1 MANYQLNAS
10 NPANPKR
17 LHKPQA
23 KYLEVARGM
32 MALGVAVGII
42 FLNYVGGRGC
52 GKTTIALLHMI
63 RVALVDDPLHVKKL
77 IKEGVVA
84 DDFKGFRTVWSART
98 NGEIDNVLINE
109 LERIV
114 PSHLYRLSN
123 KGGARCINW
132 ISGHKTFLIS
142 RSVDN
147 PKKRVGLGFN
157 VMGVWHDEAATGFSQ
172 DKFSD
177 INNAIREPNAPYY
190 FCATTST
197 PLPNAYQLF
206 CQNENATTI
215 YATSYDSPYLN
226 KANLDAMASQMDDL
240 TVQQELMG
248 RFVLTTGKQWDTFE
262 EKAWP
267 DGNILEDYEF
277 NPDLPFYL
285 GVDLG
290 GNQSAVQVVQYVEPL
305 HPITGQRLFQG
316 KLAVVVAEYVPNAM
330 GIEVIMQDVVDRYCD
345 GDHMRHKPQM
355 ICVGHDVNAAPVV
368 SANGASYFASLGW
381 PYTWPRGKMFF
392 KETQRMI
399 ARGLILNKK
408 GERRFCV
415 AANKNKHGQYEIA
428 EQHYGQNKQRG
439 ILNVMRN
446 DTYDESGKDD
456 IFVKDKGKAGK
467 NALED
472 DRDAMLY
479 WMAINHPMTFNAN
492 VNMPV

>member
-1 MANYQLNAS
+1 MANYTLHAD
-10 NPANPKR
+10 NPADPNK

-23 KYLEVARGM
+23 EYLAKARDRINKGSDC
-32 MALGVAVGII
+32 GIQ

-52 GKTTIALLHMI
+52 GKTTIALLDMI
-63 RVALVDDPLHVKKL
+63 NVALVDAP
-77 IKEGVVA
+77 
-84 DDFKGFRTVWSART
+84 GFRTVWSART
-98 NGEIDNVLINE
+98 NGEIDNVLLNE

-114 PSHLYRLSN
+114 PQSLYVVSN

-157 VMGVWHDEAATGFSQ
+157 VMGVYHDEAATGFSQ

-226 KANLDAMASQMDDL
+226 KANLDAMASQMDEL
-240 TVQQELMG
+240 TIQQELFG
-248 RFVLTTGKQWDTFE
+248 RFVLTTGKQWDTFSE
-262 EKAWP
+262 EPWP
-267 DGNILEDYEF
+267 KGNILEGYEF
-277 NPDLPFYL
+277 NPELPFYI
-285 GVDLG
+285 GADLG
-290 GNQSAVQVVQYVEPL
+290 GSQSAVQIIQYVEPL
-305 HPITGQRLFQG
+305 HPVTGQRLYQG

-330 GIEVIMQDVVDRYCD
+330 GIEVVMKDLVDRYCA
-345 GDHMRHKPQM
+345 GDHMLNKPELV
-355 ICVGHDVNAAPVV
+355 CVGHDVNAKTVV
-368 SANGASYFASLGW
+368 GSTGAEFFSSLGW
-381 PYTWPRGKMFF
+381 QYQHPRGAMFR
-392 KETQRMI
+392 KSVQRQI
-399 ARGLILNKK
+399 ARSLILNSK
-408 GERRFCV
+408 GERRFAV
-415 AANKNKHGQYEIA
+415 AANKNKHGQYVIA

-446 DTYDESGKDD
+446 DTYDESGTDNT
-456 IFVKDKGKAGK
+456 FTKDKGKAGK

-479 WMAINHPMTFNAN
+479 WMAINHPMTFNTN